1 MYALYGH
8 PRYFRFKRKYQQYS
22 PCFQI
27 IFSFLMTM
35 LWPMLNKTSK
45 ESNQALV
52 ISPLW
57 PTQTWFNK
65 LLESAIDQPIII
77 ESNNN
82 KYLMLS
88 GTNKNDPLYPKLKS
102 IAVLCPRI
110 RQKQVVFRTKLIT
123 SSTQRGETN
132 INILKNTNAS
142 LNDKR
147 KVLQWKRN

>member
-8 PRYFRFKRKYQQYS
+8 PRYFRFKRKHQQYG

-65 LLESAIDQPIII
+65 LLELAIDQPIRI

-88 GTNKNDPLYPKLKS
+88 GTNRNDPLYSKLKS

-110 RQKQVVFRTKLIT
+110 RQKQVVFRKKLIT

-147 KVLQWKRN
+147 RVLQWKRN